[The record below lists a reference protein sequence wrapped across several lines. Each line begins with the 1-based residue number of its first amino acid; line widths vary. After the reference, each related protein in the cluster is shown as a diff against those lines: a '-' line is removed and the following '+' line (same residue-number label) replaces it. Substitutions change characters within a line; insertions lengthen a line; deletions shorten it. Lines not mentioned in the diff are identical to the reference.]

1 MFVKYVCNFVSNKK
15 LNKMRKNK
23 FNLLSIVFATL
34 VVILFSYSCS
44 KDDSTQSLEKLEVR
58 SSINLTHQDVD
69 FRDLARVL
77 SIGVKENLSL
87 RTLIKREALFKYD
100 GDYDILLNKIKNEQL
115 STNSGQQTVSAYLG
129 SIYSRLGLSP
139 ILHGE
144 GVDTTGVGSVS
155 VFPTI
160 IIYTPSYPN
169 GIPQISNPSDIILYL
184 VSVYPDIQISIPV
197 HANDWDVSTYIPICT
212 YVPED
217 YNEPTTLTVE
227 GFDNGISVT
236 VDAVNEPNDPV
247 VVVSNSE
254 RRLQQVSL
262 VNPPDVSIQLTA
274 SQSAFGI
281 NLSWTVTNPNSDEII
296 GYRIYKKSL
305 ISNSFVAVADNMDK
319 DNKTYN
325 DIVVNP
331 NENYA

>member
-1 MFVKYVCNFVSNKK
+1 
-15 LNKMRKNK
+15 MRKNK

-34 VVILFSYSCS
+34 VVLLFSYSCS
-44 KDDSTQSLEKLEVR
+44 KDDSTQSLENLEIR
-58 SSINLTHQDVD
+58 SSINFTHQDID

-129 SIYSRLGLSP
+129 SIYSNLGLSP
-139 ILHGE
+139 IIHGE

-184 VSVYPDIQISIPV
+184 VSVYPDIQISISV
-197 HANDWDVSTYIPICT
+197 HADDWDVHTYTPICT

-227 GFDNGISVT
+227 GFDNGLSVS

-305 ISNSFVAVADNMDK
+305 LSNSFVAVADNLDK

-325 DIVVNP
+325 DIAVNP
-331 NENYA
+331 NENFA